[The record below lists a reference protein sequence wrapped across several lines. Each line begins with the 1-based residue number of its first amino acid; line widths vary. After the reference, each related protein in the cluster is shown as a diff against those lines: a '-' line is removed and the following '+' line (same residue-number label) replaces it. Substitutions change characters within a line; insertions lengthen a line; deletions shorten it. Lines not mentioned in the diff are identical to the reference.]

1 MTTSTASSKPAW
13 TSSTPSCAKRHLQPA
28 AAARMKTVNGH
39 QSIAAALCTLLLAT
53 GASAPS
59 PSEAQ
64 VVTKVLE
71 FEPETLTI
79 PAGTKVTWKVSDRI
93 AHTVTTG
100 TFTLGGNGLRTSQNP
115 DGRIDLPLTKAREV

>member
-1 MTTSTASSKPAW
+1 
-13 TSSTPSCAKRHLQPA
+13 
-28 AAARMKTVNGH
+28 MKIVNGR

-53 GASAPS
+53 GASAPT
-59 PSEAQ
+59 PGDAQ

-79 PAGTKVTWKVSDRI
+79 LAGTKVTWTVSDRI

-115 DGRIDLPLTKAREV
+115 DGRIDLPLTKAHEVSYTFSTPGTYSYYCTLHQGMTGHIIVTP